1 MKVGFVQFFPIFGGV
16 ARNIAKI
23 VDMVRGQEAELWV
36 LPELFST
43 GYQFKDRAEVEVLA
57 ESEDGVTIQTLVDQA
72 RKLGTRFCGG
82 FPERDGNAVYNSAF
96 LVGPDGL
103 EAIYRKIHL
112 FDREKEI
119 FQAGDRGFEV
129 VDAGG
134 VPVGMMVCFD
144 WIFPESART
153 LAMKG
158 AQVLLHPS
166 NLVLPHCPDSMPV
179 RCIENRVFAVTANR
193 IGVEERTDEALLTY
207 IGMSQVVDPTGRI
220 LARAGRDEEV
230 ATVVEIDPARAV
242 DKHITRR
249 NHLFNDRRPQ
259 FYSTGEED

>member
-23 VDMVRGQEAELWV
+23 VDMVRGQDADLWV
-36 LPELFST
+36 LPELFAT

-57 ESEDGVTIQTLVDQA
+57 EPVDGMTIRTLADQA
-72 RKLGTRFCGG
+72 GKLGTRFCGG
-82 FPERDGNAVYNSAF
+82 FPERDGDEIYNSAF
-96 LVGPDGL
+96 LVGPGGL
-103 EAIYRKIHL
+103 EATYRKIHL
-112 FDREKEI
+112 FDREKEL
-119 FQAGDRGFEV
+119 FQPGDRGFEV
-129 VDAGG
+129 VDVSA

-153 LAMKG
+153 LAIRG
-158 AQVLLHPS
+158 ARVLLHPS

-193 IGVEERTDEALLTY
+193 IGVEDRTGEALTY
-207 IGMSQVVDPTGRI
+207 IGMSQVVDPSGRI

-230 ATVVEIDPARAV
+230 AAVVAIDPDRAA
-242 DKHITRR
+242 DKFITPR
-249 NHLFNDRRPQ
+249 NHLLDDRRPHLYAQ
-259 FYSTGEED
+259 DEGG